1 MTQKSQ
7 WLNPIKVYFSP
18 IQSLFQLFFIG
29 ELVALLQRVTQESRL
44 LPTCD
49 ITLFDMST
57 PVT

>member
-7 WLNPIKVYFSP
+7 WLNRIKVYFSP
-18 IQSLFQLFFIG
+18 IKSLFQMFFIG

-49 ITLFDMST
+49 ITLFDM
-57 PVT
+57 